1 MRKMIGYV
9 DNRPVYFNE
18 ESGLL
23 TVYGT
28 WIMITNVTKEN
39 AMDVAKRNLKNFS
52 SLQEVEK

>member
-1 MRKMIGYV
+1 MRRIIGYV

-18 ESGLL
+18 ESSLL

-39 AMDVAKRNLKNFS
+39 VMDVVKRNLKNFS
-52 SLQEVEK
+52 PLQEVTR

>member
-9 DNRPVYFNE
+9 DSNPVYFNE
-18 ESGLL
+18 KTGTI

-28 WIMITNVTKEN
+28 WIMIINVTKEN

-52 SLQEVEK
+52 PLQEVTQ